1 MEGGGKDFRH
11 SAEVYAAAR
20 KQVSFIIVSPVIPID
35 GGGHD
40 QRNLP
45 VYYYPA
51 ELWNEIDRIGVCEEG
66 LEPPAALAM
75 WPAKRPH
82 GSACQIVRG
91 MSTFL
96 FCVTI

>member
-1 MEGGGKDFRH
+1 M
-11 SAEVYAAAR
+11 
-20 KQVSFIIVSPVIPID
+20 SFIIVSPVILTD
-35 GGGHD
+35 GGGDD

-45 VYYYPA
+45 VYHYPT
-51 ELWNEIDRIGVCEEG
+51 EVWHEIDRIGVCEEG
-66 LEPPAALAM
+66 LELPAALAM
-75 WPAKRPH
+75 WPAEQPH